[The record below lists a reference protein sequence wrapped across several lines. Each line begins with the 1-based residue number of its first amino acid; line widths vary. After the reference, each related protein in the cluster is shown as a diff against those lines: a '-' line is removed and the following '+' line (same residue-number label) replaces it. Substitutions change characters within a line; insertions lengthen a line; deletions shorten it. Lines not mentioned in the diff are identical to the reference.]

1 MKVHTLSPAAVA
13 LFRLHIE
20 RRGDVDVNDSNR
32 ELFRELARAGLM
44 VAGNSFARGV
54 ESVYT
59 VTREGFE
66 RKAELLACA
75 RRKRGD
81 MNSSG
86 CPQWVSRYR

>member
-1 MKVHTLSPAAVA
+1 MEDTMPLSDAALA

-20 RRGDVDVNDSNR
+20 RRGDVAVTDANR

-54 ESVYT
+54 ESVYS

-75 RRKRGD
+75 KEAG
-81 MNSSG
+81 
-86 CPQWVSRYR
+86 

>member
-1 MKVHTLSPAAVA
+1 MLKVHALSPAAVA
-13 LFRLHIE
+13 LFRLHVE
-20 RRGDVDVNDSNR
+20 RRGDVDVNDAN
-32 ELFRELARAGLM
+32 RELARAGLM